1 MGTWGLGMA
10 DSWGDGSSVRVAS
23 NTEDDGKEV
32 VDDVRSSVEITSVTS
47 AWRRPR
53 KRACRLRP
61 DARPPGERPY
71 KRLATR
77 CFARRSDPA
86 QFAHR
91 ARNDAHPPQNT
102 LTSAQPTHRPNR
114 PSTRKPPSQG
124 GAGRRGRSTAPS
136 STAGAFSDAHATKAR
151 VFRPEPSPTPTCA
164 GYVVVALAADDA
176 ADRSSSTQFVRIPRN
191 ETRADTPLEIL
202 FGGHFQFARDWRA
215 GLGFGPGIVRGDG
228 APLFRAVASI
238 EWAPAY
244 NDRGDR
250 DGDGV
255 PDGEDAC
262 PNTAGVRSTD
272 PEKNGCPAADRD
284 NDGVPDAS
292 DACPDKPG
300 KRDPDPKKNGCPR
313 VRIEEQ
319 QIKITEQIKF
329 KTDSA
334 EILPESD
341 GVLTE
346 IADTFKSH
354 PEIKKTRVEGHTDAT
369 GEPAYNR
376 ELSRRRAEAVSN
388 WLVQHG
394 VERNRLQS
402 VGVGQDRPIDTNAT
416 EEGRRNNRRVE
427 FHIVDDRK

>member
-191 ETRADTPLEIL
+191 ETRAD
-202 FGGHFQFARDWRA
+202 R
-215 GLGFGPGIVRGDG
+215 
-228 APLFRAVASI
+228 
-238 EWAPAY
+238 
-244 NDRGDR
+244 
-250 DGDGV
+250 
-255 PDGEDAC
+255 
-262 PNTAGVRSTD
+262 
-272 PEKNGCPAADRD
+272 
-284 NDGVPDAS
+284 
-292 DACPDKPG
+292 
-300 KRDPDPKKNGCPR
+300 PR
-313 VRIEEQ
+313 
-319 QIKITEQIKF
+319 
-329 KTDSA
+329 
-334 EILPESD
+334 
-341 GVLTE
+341 
-346 IADTFKSH
+346 H
-354 PEIKKTRVEGHTDAT
+354 
-369 GEPAYNR
+369 
-376 ELSRRRAEAVSN
+376 
-388 WLVQHG
+388 
-394 VERNRLQS
+394 
-402 VGVGQDRPIDTNAT
+402 
-416 EEGRRNNRRVE
+416 GRR
-427 FHIVDDRK
+427 